1 MGTEQRLRLWKAL
14 GRYDSPVEVLELGS
28 AGFSVG
34 DGEMKEVMELVV
46 ASSPPCL
53 DCVRVL
59 HLDSMNSLTDASL
72 QALAQAGCGKNLT
85 SLTLRGACLFP
96 FLGPWLQRK
105 K

>member
-1 MGTEQRLRLWKAL
+1 MPDPIILDVYPLKSLCRRCSGVRLL
-14 GRYDSPVEVLELGS
+14 
-28 AGFSVG
+28 
-34 DGEMKEVMELVV
+34 VMELVV

-85 SLTLRGACLFP
+85 SLTSDNLR
-96 FLGPWLQRK
+96 
-105 K
+105 